1 MSQEVN
7 DTLAKLHIE
16 IQELAELSFVLAFYL
31 FIYNVFIQT
40 EMQCSCPEEIPDE
53 ISLSLTSYSRVPLTS
68 LEPPSELKSYF
79 MSSRNS

>member
-31 FIYNVFIQT
+31 FIYYVFIQT
-40 EMQCSCPEEIPDE
+40 EMQCSCPEE